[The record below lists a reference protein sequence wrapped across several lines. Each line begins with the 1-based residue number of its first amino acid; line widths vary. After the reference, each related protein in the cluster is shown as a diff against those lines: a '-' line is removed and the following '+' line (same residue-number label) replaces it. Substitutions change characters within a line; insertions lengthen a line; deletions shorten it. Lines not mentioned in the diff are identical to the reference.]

1 GPMGEPPDPELLAEQ
16 RHLDHAH
23 ACLDAMRA
31 RADHLATVDAAQGTD
46 SEAVR
51 YHLRRRRASFDGAGP
66 LCFGRID
73 DEDGDRWHVG
83 RRHVEDD
90 HGDPVVVDWRAP
102 VSAPFYRATVID
114 PLGLVRRLRFSVEGS
129 TIVALHD
136 EDLTDPDAAGG
147 GIPDPLLAEL
157 ERGRTGEMRDI
168 VATIQA
174 EQDAIIRAPLARTL
188 VVQGG
193 PGSGKTAVGLHRAAY
208 LLYEHRLHLME
219 RRVLVVGPN
228 RVFLRYI
235 SQVLP
240 SLGETSVVQAT
251 VDGLLGS
258 RYRVRGTDPDAL
270 VRLKGDARMAEV
282 LRRGLT
288 GMLRRPTDAVELTLT
303 WGRVRLTPDD
313 VGPAPEAASA
323 RRLDHAAARE
333 VFRALLARRVEA
345 LLLPE
350 YRGEAPAGS
359 DFVGDARADATF
371 RSLVDRAWPAVSA
384 PALVRRLLGNRR
396 ALAAAADGLLDAD
409 EQAALRRSPTARV
422 DDEPWTLADLPLL
435 DEAEALVGGVRAT
448 YGHIVVDEAQDL
460 SAMALRML
468 ARRAPH
474 GSITVL
480 GDLAQ
485 ATAPGAQQRWDDVAG
500 HLGATEWELA
510 ELDVG
515 YRVPGPVLDLAARLL
530 PFAAPHV
537 RPTRA
542 IRSHGEEPWITPVP
556 DPGDL
561 AGAVGERVG
570 HLAQEWGTVGIIAT
584 TDLHDPIAAALDAAG
599 LAHGRGARVGLDEAV
614 TLLDPATAKGLELDA
629 VGVVEPGRVI
639 AEGGD
644 PAAGARAL
652 YVAMTRCVQH
662 LSVVHA
668 EPLPPALTG
677 GT

>member
-1 GPMGEPPDPELLAEQ
+1 MTDPPDPDPHSTDPELAAEQ

-23 ACLDAMRA
+23 ACLGAMRA
-31 RADHLATVDAAQGTD
+31 RAGHLATVDAAQETD

-51 YHLRRRRASFDGAGP
+51 YHLRRRLASFDGAGP

-73 DEDGDRWHVG
+73 TDDGDRWHVG

-90 HGDPVVVDWRAP
+90 RGDPVVVDWRAP
-102 VSAPFYRATVID
+102 VSAPFYRATVVD
-114 PLGLVRRLRFSVEGS
+114 PLGLVRRLRYSVADRE
-129 TIVALHD
+129 ILALHD

-174 EQDAIIRAPLARTL
+174 EQDAIIRAPLERTL
-188 VVQGG
+188 LVQGG

-208 LLYEHRLHLME
+208 LLYEHRLRFLDQ
-219 RRVLVVGPN
+219 RALVLGPN

-235 SQVLP
+235 AEVLP
-240 SLGETSVVQAT
+240 SLGETSVVQT
-251 VDGLLGS
+251 TIEGLLGA
-258 RYRVRGTDPDAL
+258 RYRVRAVDAHD
-270 VRLKGDARMAEV
+270 VAALKGDARMAAL
-282 LRRGLT
+282 LRRGLA
-288 GMLRRPTDAVELTLT
+288 GMLRTPTEPVELSLP
-303 WGRVRLTPDD
+303 WGRVRLPPDD
-313 VGPAPEAASA
+313 VVDALDAASS
-323 RRLDHAAARE
+323 RRLDHGAARE

-359 DFVGDARADATF
+359 DFPADARAHPAF
-371 RSLVDRAWPAVSA
+371 RTLVDRSWPTVSA
-384 PALVRRLLGNRR
+384 PVLVRRLLSNRR
-396 ALAAAADGLLDAD
+396 ALDAAADGLLDAD
-409 EQAALRRSPTARV
+409 ERAALRRRAAKKV

-448 YGHIVVDEAQDL
+448 YGHVVVDEAQDL
-460 SAMALRML
+460 SAMALRMV

-474 GSITVL
+474 GSATVL

-485 ATAPGAQQRWDDVAG
+485 ATSPGAQSSWADVAA
-500 HLGATEWELA
+500 HLGAAEWELA

-530 PFAAPHV
+530 PVAAPHV
-537 RPTRA
+537 GPARS
-542 IRSHGEEPWITPVP
+542 IREHGEAPWVT
-556 DPGDL
+556 
-561 AGAVGERVG
+561 AVGPGADLPAAAAERVG
-570 HLAQEWGTVGIIAT
+570 HLASEWGTVGVIAPT
-584 TDLHDPIAAALDAAG
+584 ELHDPLAAALGAADV
-599 LAHGRGARVGLDEAV
+599 AFGRGARVGLDEAV

-629 VGVVEPGRVI
+629 VVVVEPGRI
-639 AEGGD
+639 AGDD
-644 PAAGARAL
+644 PAGHRAL

-662 LSVVHA
+662 LSVLHA
-668 EPLPPALTG
+668 DPLPAALTA
-677 GT
+677 